1 MSPALHMLKH
11 WGGNLLISKCSSYLA
26 GLERSEISVPGKQ
39 GSLMGKGRQVCVRPG
54 CSKARA
60 QWIFRSH
67 HDRERKA
74 MRSQEGCEK
83 ATRGEKVN
91 LALST
96 KGFLSKIQASAASWK
111 KSPETQM
118 KFYWIH

>member
-1 MSPALHMLKH
+1 MSPALHILKC
-11 WGGNLLISKCSSYLA
+11 WGGNLLISECSSYLA
-26 GLERSEISVPGKQ
+26 GLESSEISVPGKQ

-54 CSKARA
+54 CTKART

-74 MRSQEGCEK
+74 MRSQEGYEK
-83 ATRGEKVN
+83 ATRGEKAN
-91 LALST
+91 LNLST
-96 KGFLSKIQASAASWK
+96 KSFLSKIQASAASWK